1 MKRYLRILALA
12 GLGLSSHLASV
23 QPLSA
28 QEAQAAQESQAARET
43 QATRP
48 PAARTPADDRKQYQQ
63 MVQRGIEYL
72 RVQGQADDGSFS
84 SKTGVGPTAL
94 VAYGLLAVGVP
105 PEDPMVAKAIAYL
118 LQHVQADG
126 GIYSEGSRHQNYDT
140 CLAMVALQKAN
151 RGGKYDQQIK
161 KSEAY
166 VRQQQWDEGEG
177 KNPSDVYYGGAGY
190 GSKARP
196 DLSNTSFLVDALH
209 ELGRDESD
217 EAIQKALI
225 FVSRCQNLETPANQ
239 TPAAAKVN
247 DGGFFYT
254 TAEGG
259 VSMAGTEPA
268 GGLRSYG
275 SMTYAGLKS
284 MIYAGVSK
292 DDPRVK
298 AAVDFLSKNYS
309 VDLNP
314 GMGKSGHFYY
324 LHTMSKALRAF
335 GVDTFH
341 DAKGQSHDWEAEVRA
356 KLAEMQQPNG
366 SWVNSDVRWLEGD
379 PNLVTGYALLTLA
392 NCKPE

>member
-1 MKRYLRILALA
+1 MKRYLRTFVLVGLTLACNPA
-12 GLGLSSHLASV
+12 GM
-23 QPLSA
+23 QPAAA
-28 QEAQAAQESQAARET
+28 QDKDAQAASSKAANSK
-43 QATRP
+43 ADSSK
-48 PAARTPADDRKQYQQ
+48 AAERKQYDQ
-63 MVQRGIEYL
+63 MVERGIEYL

-84 SKTGVGPTAL
+84 SKAGVGPTAL
-94 VAYGLLAVGVP
+94 VAYGMLAVGVP
-105 PEDPMVAKAIAYL
+105 PEDPTLAKAITYL
-118 LQHVQADG
+118 LKNVQPDG
-126 GIYSEGSRHQNYDT
+126 GIYTPGSTHQNYDT
-140 CLAMVALQKAN
+140 CLAMVALDKAN
-151 RGGKYDQQIK
+151 QSGKYDQQIK
-161 KSEAY
+161 KCEAY
-166 VRQQQWDEGEG
+166 VKAQQWDEGEG

-196 DLSNTSFLVDALH
+196 DLSNTSFLVDALN
-209 ELGRDESD
+209 ELGRDANDDS
-217 EAIQKALI
+217 IQKALT
-225 FVSRCQNLETPANQ
+225 FVSRCQNFESPANT
-239 TPAAAKVN
+239 TPAATKVN

-259 VSMAGTEPA
+259 VSMAGTEPG

-298 AAVDFLSKNYS
+298 AAMSFLRKNYS

-314 GMGKSGHFYY
+314 GMGKSGLFYY
-324 LHTMSKALRAF
+324 LHTMSKALRAY
-335 GVDTFH
+335 GDDTIE
-341 DAKGQSHDWEAEVRA
+341 DAAGKDHSWSAEIRA
-356 KLAEMQQPNG
+356 KLAESQQPNG